1 MPLDAI
7 EIGMALRAEFVDY
20 DEDLSLPVFVP
31 AADAGGVAEAGK
43 GS

>member
-1 MPLDAI
+1 
-7 EIGMALRAEFVDY
+7 MALRAEFVDY

-31 AADAGGVAEAGK
+31 AADSVGAGK